1 MKQSQAV
8 WPDIGAYVA
17 ARAPTE
23 PVWLFSPR
31 VLHET
36 ARRYLEGFPGLVSY
50 AVKANPDEAVLS
62 NLAGAGVRAFD
73 VASPEEIR
81 LLRRLLPDAAL
92 HYNNPVRS
100 REELAF
106 AARRGV
112 RSFAVDCSEEL
123 GRLAATVEPGACEV
137 SVRFKLP
144 VSGAAYDFGGK
155 FGAPP
160 EVAAELLRRAG
171 AAGFRP
177 SLIFHP
183 GTQCTEP
190 QAWAAHVAQAARI
203 AARAGVT
210 LHRLNVGGGFPVP
223 RGGAGAP
230 GPGDVFSAV
239 AEAVARHFGPDAPA
253 LVCEP
258 GRGLVAESFVLL
270 VRVRARRGAQELFL
284 NDGIYG
290 GLAEWRDIGP
300 SNRLV
305 ALGRSGRPRQGG
317 RLRRHIL
324 HGPTCDSIDRLPG
337 SYPLPESV
345 QEGDYLVFPGQG
357 AYSRVL
363 ATRFNGYGPRRVETV
378 ARFGLGECGID

>member
-1 MKQSQAV
+1 MGETRAV
-8 WPDIGAYVA
+8 WPSVPAYLA
-17 ARAPTE
+17 TARPTE
-23 PVWLFSPR
+23 PVWLFAPQ
-31 VLHET
+31 VLQAT
-36 ARRYLEGFPGLVSY
+36 ARHYLEGFAGLVSY
-50 AVKANPDEAVLS
+50 AVKANPDEAVLN
-62 NLAGAGVRAFD
+62 NLAAAGVRAFD
-73 VASPEEIR
+73 VASPAEIR
-81 LLRRLLPDAAL
+81 LLRRLLPGAAL

-112 RSFAVDCSEEL
+112 RSFAVDCTEEL
-123 GRLAATVEPGACEV
+123 DRLAATVPPGACEV

-144 VSGAAYDFGGK
+144 VSGAAYDFGSK

-160 EVAAELLRRAG
+160 EAAARLLRRAG

-177 SLIFHP
+177 SLTFHP

-190 QAWAAHVAQAARI
+190 QAWTAHVAEAARI
-203 AARAGVT
+203 AARAGVK

-223 RGGAGAP
+223 RGGAGTP
-230 GPGDVFSAV
+230 CPGDVFSAV
-239 AEAVARHFGPDAPA
+239 AAAVARHFGPDAPG

-270 VRVRARRGAQELFL
+270 VRVRARRGADELFL

-300 SNRLV
+300 SARLV
-305 ALGRSGRPRQGG
+305 ALDRAGRPRQGG
-317 RLRRHIL
+317 RLRRCTL
-324 HGPTCDSIDRLPG
+324 FGPTCDSIDRLPG
-337 SYPLPESV
+337 RYPLPDSV
-345 QEGDYLVFPGQG
+345 QEGDYLVFPDQG

-378 ARFGLGECGID
+378 ARFGL